1 MKCLLATKSIRVL
14 NCRRDTAKFPRIVRG
29 NCVVLRKERIV
40 GPVVDGPLRHYDVW
54 GTEVYLHAFLNCAVY
69 IGECQCYNLAAV
81 LPEDKPSIHMTQRG
95 PVSVS
100 VDLNAIYLNF
110 ITRCFNTRIFMHSLF
125 LQSSYIP

>member
-1 MKCLLATKSIRVL
+1 
-14 NCRRDTAKFPRIVRG
+14 
-29 NCVVLRKERIV
+29 VLRKERIV

-110 ITRCFNTRIFMHSLF
+110 ITRCFNTKIFYAFLVSPIKLHSVITVH
-125 LQSSYIP
+125 SYVSLPE